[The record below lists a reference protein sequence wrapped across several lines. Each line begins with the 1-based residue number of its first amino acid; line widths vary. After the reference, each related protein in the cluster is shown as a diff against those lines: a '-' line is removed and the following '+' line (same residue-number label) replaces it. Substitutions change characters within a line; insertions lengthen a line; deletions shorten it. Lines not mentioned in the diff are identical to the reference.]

1 MILMI
6 IFRNLVISG
15 DIKNQ
20 KCGLIFVNANFIL
33 SKMGFADLSQ
43 ATALSRRVFI
53 PIENTFITNEIHD
66 IGKD

>member
-1 MILMI
+1 
-6 IFRNLVISG
+6 
-15 DIKNQ
+15 
-20 KCGLIFVNANFIL
+20 
-33 SKMGFADLSQ
+33 MGFADLSQ